1 MVMNKAFTTLEAQ
14 VERTATEISV
24 KNQATTDT
32 IRLLKQL
39 RIDQ

>member
-1 MVMNKAFTTLEAQ
+1 MNKAFTTLEAQ